1 MIKLREAEETADET
15 DDENAE
21 IVDATET
28 EILQNLQMRSRALSP
43 SSLQGKTS
51 SISETISAG
60 RQGGNKLLCPSPPLA
75 C

>member
-28 EILQNLQMRSRALSP
+28 EILQNLKMRSRALSP
-43 SSLQGKTS
+43 SSL
-51 SISETISAG
+51 
-60 RQGGNKLLCPSPPLA
+60 
-75 C
+75 